1 MDTGSIVNSEMSE
14 NASVEMP
21 GTKDD
26 CESQGQDATSEQENS
41 DSDWVPEGP
50 TYPLNSKRVKVEQLQ
65 LIAKSLGLPTTGT
78 SAVTRQLIE
87 GKLLEMEK
95 GPKNAQVVL

>member
-14 NASVEMP
+14 NTSVEMP

-41 DSDWVPEGP
+41 DSDWVPEA
-50 TYPLNSKRVKVEQLQ
+50 S
-65 LIAKSLGLPTTGT
+65 
-78 SAVTRQLIE
+78 
-87 GKLLEMEK
+87 
-95 GPKNAQVVL
+95 